1 MDSQNNRISSVR
13 GRGGAKVERECMLQD
28 YLLVILN
35 NISYNLDDHYE
46 SVYTLV
52 RLVGYFCVLKK
63 I

>member
-1 MDSQNNRISSVR
+1 
-13 GRGGAKVERECMLQD
+13 MLQD

-52 RLVGYFCVLKK
+52 RLVGYFCVIKK